1 MRPFEVVRSF
11 AEVRGSHYAY
21 GPYAVAVGTVAR
33 GAEADDVFVAMLSIP
48 IAIGFFAYQAYVMRH
63 EPRGDEGPLWAEARV
78 TAGPPGWR
86 PWPEPSP
93 ARARRTCV
101 LAVGVTTSPWRPRR
115 YALVA
120 STGSET
126 IEVRMA
132 TPRGERVWRRFFPDA
147 TVAAAY
153 LERRGARRLA
163 DDAVGGRIAHDVY
176 GVRGGRLPDV
186 AGPGST

>member
-1 MRPFEVVRSF
+1 MVL
-11 AEVRGSHYAY
+11 
-21 GPYAVAVGTVAR
+21 VGI
-33 GAEADDVFVAMLSIP
+33 F
-48 IAIGFFAYQAYVMRH
+48 IAIGFFAYQAYVMRN
-63 EPRGDEGPLWAEARV
+63 EPRGDEGLLWAEAHL
-78 TAGPPGWR
+78 TAGAPGWR

-101 LAVGVTTSPWRPRR
+101 LAVGVVTSRWRPRR

-120 STGSET
+120 STGSEA

-132 TPRGERVWRRFFPDA
+132 TPRGDRVWCKPLPDA

-153 LERRGARRLA
+153 LEARGARRLA

-176 GVRGGRLPDV
+176 GVREGRLPDL
-186 AGPGST
+186 ADPGAP